1 MKQVLLVCTIIFQL
15 LFLFTESR
23 AQNLSVTGSLGL
35 SNFRG
40 DLAADYL
47 PPFGADFSLGATYE
61 VATNWRLRLNFS
73 NLNVQG
79 DDAPSKSKGV
89 SLRGLDFKSN
99 ISELALLGEYDLLDA
114 ETYNLVPYVFGG
126 LAVYHF
132 NPKPLHPISGSVT
145 FNGYS
150 TYLSGDVDLHSLG
163 TEGQYIS
170 GLPGVKGNYSGK
182 SYDLTQLNVQLG
194 AGVRYKI
201 NDDVTIGAEVNLR
214 KLFTDYLDDVSGPRY
229 VTPSDWK
236 AAEDYYSSLG
246 AAGKSKLD
254 NTLKAEAYSYRG
266 VLGSKFTDDNAKN
279 YPRGNPNNDDS
290 YYSFQLRMSFRIN
303 SIGGPDGLL
312 FSSEHLNGRKQ
323 LKCAGNVY

>member
-1 MKQVLLVCTIIFQL
+1 M
-15 LFLFTESR
+15 
-23 AQNLSVTGSLGL
+23 
-35 SNFRG
+35 
-40 DLAADYL
+40 
-47 PPFGADFSLGATYE
+47 
-61 VATNWRLRLNFS
+61 RLNFS

-89 SLRGLDFKSN
+89 SNRGLNFKTN
-99 ISELALLGEYDLLDA
+99 VSELALLGEYDLLDA

-132 NPKPLHPISGSVT
+132 NPKPLHPISGNVT
-145 FNGYS
+145 FNGYT

-170 GLPGVKGNYSGK
+170 GVPGVKGNYSGK
-182 SYDLTQLNVQLG
+182 VYNLTQLNVQLG

-201 NDDVTIGAEVNLR
+201 SDDVAIGLEVNLR

-236 AAEDYYSSLG
+236 AAEDYYYSLG
-246 AAGKSKLD
+246 AAGKAKLD

-266 VLGSKFTDDNAKN
+266 NQSAYFYSTKTGELNQAALNF
-279 YPRGNPNNDDS
+279 PRGNPNNTDS

-303 SIGGPDGLL
+303 SIGGPDGYL
-312 FSSEHLNGRKQ
+312 FSTEHLNGRKQ